1 VDGLIDAGFPV
12 KLANTRAVKVYD
24 GLKHSGDEADARHLA
39 HLARLGILPT
49 GHVHPKAT
57 RGLRDLARRRQQ
69 LVHTRTA
76 YILSVQ
82 NQVVRQTGR
91 PLLSNAVKR
100 LDHAAI
106 DKLKLPADVGVAM
119 AATLE
124 VVRALGAEIEK
135 IEAHL
140 MASQCKGKNWKLI
153 NSVPGIGKTLGAI
166 ILLET
171 GAIERFAS
179 PGNFASYARCID
191 SIRVSNG
198 KKKGEGNT
206 KNGNKYLAWAF
217 VEAAHF
223 AARF

>member
-1 VDGLIDAGFPV
+1 VSVD
-12 KLANTRAVKVYD
+12 T
-24 GLKHSGDEADARHLA
+24 
-39 HLARLGILPT
+39 
-49 GHVHPKAT
+49 
-57 RGLRDLARRRQQ
+57 RRRQQ
-69 LVHTRTA
+69 LVRTRTA

-100 LDHAAI
+100 LDRAAI
-106 DKLKLPADVGVAM
+106 DKLKLPADVGAAM
-119 AATLE
+119 AATVE

-135 IEAHL
+135 IEARL
-140 MASQCKGKNWKLI
+140 LASQSKGKNWKLI

-171 GAIERFAS
+171 GTIERFAS
-179 PGNFASYARCID
+179 PGNFASYARCVD

-206 KNGNKYLAWAF
+206 KNGNKHLAWAF

-223 AARF
+223 AARFYPPAKRFYDKKKARTNGAVATKALAHKLARATYHVLKDGVAFDMSRCFAS